1 MKIKINITPST
12 NKHWIGAEVSMENS
26 TEMQTDEHN
35 IHGCD
40 QLSHLLRK
48 MLGFTD
54 DSYQGLWFFCPSQ
67 SDVLAITSLKVIN
80 FQHPYSPVTHSIP
93 QCYTSLIPLHNPPP
107 PQHLHTSHSIPH
119 FTTLTANRGSP
130 NFHSTTC
137 GSHLTCGLLGSPG
150 KQLIYVTL
158 LIDIIYSYMCTFNYN
173 TGKCL

>member
-67 SDVLAITSLKVIN
+67 SDVLAITKGNQFPTPLFPSD
-80 FQHPYSPVTHSIP
+80 TSIP

-107 PQHLHTSHSIPH
+107 PLPNIYTPLTLSPILQPSLQTEGLPI
-119 FTTLTANRGSP
+119 FTQPLVVV
-130 NFHSTTC
+130 
-137 GSHLTCGLLGSPG
+137 
-150 KQLIYVTL
+150 I
-158 LIDIIYSYMCTFNYN
+158 
-173 TGKCL
+173 

>member
-107 PQHLHTSHSIPH
+107 SPTFTHLSLYPPFYNPH
-119 FTTLTANRGSP
+119 CKPRVSQFSLN
-130 NFHSTTC
+130 
-137 GSHLTCGLLGSPG
+137 HLW
-150 KQLIYVTL
+150 
-158 LIDIIYSYMCTFNYN
+158 
-173 TGKCL
+173 

>member
-93 QCYTSLIPLHNPPP
+93 QCYTSLIPLHNPSPLP
-107 PQHLHTSHSIPH
+107 NIYTPLTLSPILQPSLQTEGLPI
-119 FTTLTANRGSP
+119 FTQPLVVV
-130 NFHSTTC
+130 
-137 GSHLTCGLLGSPG
+137 
-150 KQLIYVTL
+150 I
-158 LIDIIYSYMCTFNYN
+158 
-173 TGKCL
+173 

>member
-1 MKIKINITPST
+1 
-12 NKHWIGAEVSMENS
+12 MENS

-107 PQHLHTSHSIPH
+107 QHLHTPHSIPH

-158 LIDIIYSYMCTFNYN
+158 LIDIIYSYTCTFNYN